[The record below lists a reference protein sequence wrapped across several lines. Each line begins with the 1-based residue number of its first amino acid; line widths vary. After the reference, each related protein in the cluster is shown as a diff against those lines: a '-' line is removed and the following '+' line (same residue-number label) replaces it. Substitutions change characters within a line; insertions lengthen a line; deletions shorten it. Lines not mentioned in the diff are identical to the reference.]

1 MGQVSW
7 SGLVFDGILLV
18 AVFFGVID
26 IATS

>member
-18 AVFFGVID
+18 AVFFGAID